1 MDEYFFIN
9 NFLKWQRK
17 NNKQKQLNLQKQKK
31 KHQKNCIIYE

>member
-31 KHQKNCIIYE
+31 KHQKNCNIYE